1 MADYASLQSHT
12 KTQRDEQTDE
22 NLKKDDLIFDSLLEE
37 QTL

>member
-12 KTQRDEQTDE
+12 KTQRDEQRDE
-22 NLKKDDLIFDSLLEE
+22 NLKKNLIFDSLLED